1 MFFRVNPYL
10 DIQRM
15 LARVFKIINLMPTAG
30 DLSREVLKKTIH
42 NPTYL
47 GFVVAFTMA
56 LLCTRRTPY
65 YVILFYRIRRRIE
78 YLSA

>member
-30 DLSREVLKKTIH
+30 DLSREVLKKKQYITLH
-42 NPTYL
+42 T
-47 GFVVAFTMA
+47 
-56 LLCTRRTPY
+56 
-65 YVILFYRIRRRIE
+65 
-78 YLSA
+78 